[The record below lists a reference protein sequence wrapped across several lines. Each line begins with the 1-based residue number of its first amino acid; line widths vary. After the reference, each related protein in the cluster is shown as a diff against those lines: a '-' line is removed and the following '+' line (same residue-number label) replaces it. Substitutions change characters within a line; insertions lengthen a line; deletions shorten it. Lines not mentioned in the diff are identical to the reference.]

1 MWYSPPKPQ
10 HQTAYRHLT
19 MKSNST
25 TGHTNTA
32 WKIYKLPL
40 QCFSLWWTRNIK
52 QRMIYTT
59 ETITSNGTV
68 MMFLLLFIYLMK
80 MSIWF
85 SYTLEAWAKKERYCN
100 KGQGEEEEEEERACA
115 NSEGSGWSEDTVLG
129 TVISDYIHGIL
140 KVVKPLPLTKKQ
152 I

>member
-1 MWYSPPKPQ
+1 
-10 HQTAYRHLT
+10 
-19 MKSNST
+19 
-25 TGHTNTA
+25 
-32 WKIYKLPL
+32 
-40 QCFSLWWTRNIK
+40 
-52 QRMIYTT
+52 
-59 ETITSNGTV
+59 
-68 MMFLLLFIYLMK
+68 

-85 SYTLEAWAKKERYCN
+85 SYTLEAWGKKERYCN